1 MRWNPGTATRLGRT
15 RSVIR
20 RLYASLSP
28 EDRVSSQPEQVDR
41 KKAMLEVQSVP
52 IREGVLPLR
61 PIENSGP
68 AYDAIVSFSF
78 STIVTPQAKLLSI
91 SPGQSRTAPSK
102 TELARADG
110 VPVCPTLCS

>member
-28 EDRVSSQPEQVDR
+28 EDRVSSEPEQVHR
-41 KKAMLEVQSVP
+41 EKGMLEVRSIP

-61 PIENSGP
+61 PIEHSGP
-68 AYDAIVSFSF
+68 AYDAIVSLSF
-78 STIVTPQAKLLSI
+78 STIVIPQARRFI
-91 SPGQSRTAPSK
+91 IFPVQSRTAPSK
-102 TELARADG
+102 TELVGADG
-110 VPVCPTLCS
+110 VPVCRTSCS